1 MYHALQLIQDSVH
14 NMVVKSPDFSTI
26 DGNVSLIGRI
36 AAVHVVFRESCE
48 CIHWFGQLTSHKP
61 GILEG
66 LVKSAEQTAG
76 QDDCMVHTQISNL

>member
-1 MYHALQLIQDSVH
+1 MSCVYTLQLIQDSLH
-14 NMVVKSPDFSTI
+14 NMVVRSSDFSTI

-66 LVKSAEQTAG
+66 LVKSAEQTVG
-76 QDDCMVHTQISNL
+76 QDDCMVHTDI